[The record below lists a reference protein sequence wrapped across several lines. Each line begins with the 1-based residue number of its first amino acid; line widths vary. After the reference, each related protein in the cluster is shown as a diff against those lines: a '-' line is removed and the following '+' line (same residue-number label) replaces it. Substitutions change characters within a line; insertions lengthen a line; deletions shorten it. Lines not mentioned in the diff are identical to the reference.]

1 VIDLSRI
8 DRYLF
13 RGYAVGFG
21 GLIWEPSG
29 VDFPAE
35 ATVCLPLTGGRDENE
50 TSGPIFISEPGVAVD
65 RSRFEISFSGARS
78 TANGQY
84 LANRTRTQTTVTTEI
99 QSVRIVSTGYADE
112 EHGPAA
118 PAASLP
124 PGVHTRHTVEI
135 ESLRLVMESE
145 HNLRR
150 GEQTR
155 IRVVNHDLINTLRID
170 GQEIRIEYATGIMN
184 KLTYDDLKN
193 AYEHDANFHAKHE
206 GLFKEPPGHSPGSFP
221 ASDGVVLC
229 TIVSGVTGL
238 PADVTEGNNPN
249 EILIPDFGLIALG
262 EMFIYTHERRLTL
275 VRLALG
281 CPTKGDTT
289 LGEIGTDGNNW
300 PP

>member
-1 VIDLSRI
+1 MIDLSRI

-35 ATVCLPLTGGRDENE
+35 ASVCLPLTGGRAENE
-50 TSGPIFISEPGVAVD
+50 ISGPIRISEPGVALD
-65 RSRFEISFSGARS
+65 RSRFEISFERARS

-84 LANRTRTQTTVTTEI
+84 LANRTRSQTTVTTEI
-99 QSVRIVSTGYADE
+99 ETVRIVSTGYDE
-112 EHGPAA
+112 ESH
-118 PAASLP
+118 
-124 PGVHTRHTVEI
+124 VRTRHTVEI
-135 ESLRLVMESE
+135 ESLELVMESE

-155 IRVVNHDLINTLRID
+155 IRVVNRDLIKKLRID
-170 GQEIRIEYATGIMN
+170 GQEIRIEYARGIMN

-193 AYEHDANFHAKHE
+193 AYEEDANFHAKHK
-206 GLFKEPPGHSPGSFP
+206 GLFKRPPGHSPGSFP
-221 ASDGVVLC
+221 ASDGIVLC
-229 TIVSGVTGL
+229 TIVSGVTDL
-238 PADVTEGNNPN
+238 PSGVTVGRSPN

-281 CPTKGDTT
+281 CPTKGNTT